1 MVATLRV
8 FQNKSSLTGLEFSD
22 RTLVRKTQPENF
34 LQVELESPLATLLS
48 FWSRVAPL
56 FTEKFFNIKSQRE
69 GMD

>member
-34 LQVELESPLATLLS
+34 FQVDFESPLAALVY
-48 FWSRVAPL
+48 FWSRMAPL
-56 FTEKFFNIKSQRE
+56 FIEKSFNIN
-69 GMD
+69 